1 MHLYSLAELPEC
13 QVPFA
18 MKSDV
23 IDQIQAIA
31 MHPAYDCYTAKVSVE
46 LILYLTQS
54 PETHIYIIRREVVE
68 SMLEICEQRNKM
80 INLQSSQSHRRN
92 RKDPMVVNVLKY
104 VHTFMHILCTPHAHF
119 LSHILYF
126 FSGAI
131 PALCWLKLDLVH
143 LIFCLIPFHLTFCNR
158 FSN

>member
-1 MHLYSLAELPEC
+1 MNLYSLAELPEC

-23 IDQIQAIA
+23 IDQIQAIG

-46 LILYLTQS
+46 LILNLTQS

-68 SMLEICEQRNKM
+68 SLLEICEQRNKM
-80 INLQSSQSHRRN
+80 INQQSSQSRQRN
-92 RKDPMVVNVLKY
+92 RENPMVVNVLKY
-104 VHTFMHILCTPHAHF
+104 VHTVMHMRTPAHF

-126 FSGAI
+126 FFSGAI
-131 PALCWLKLDLVH
+131 PA
-143 LIFCLIPFHLTFCNR
+143 
-158 FSN
+158 